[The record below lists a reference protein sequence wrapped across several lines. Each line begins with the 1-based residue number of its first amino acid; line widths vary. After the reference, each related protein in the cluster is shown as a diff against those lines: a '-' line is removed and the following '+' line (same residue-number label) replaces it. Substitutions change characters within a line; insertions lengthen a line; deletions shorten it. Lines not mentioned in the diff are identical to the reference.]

1 MQKRFLVSLALILC
15 TSAGL
20 LAEVP
25 AEIALQRRLD
35 QPFTRKI
42 EEIELSKAFE
52 DIQSAAKIRIQVD
65 PSAYDSLVYG
75 ATTKISAEFRS
86 APLRAAI
93 GEILLPLSLE
103 QVVSGDTVIIRPS
116 PALLRV
122 GRRTTWDELKL
133 LQTLRTTQLPR
144 LDVDWQQ
151 DIRSL
156 VGKADLLV
164 RIEGADGPLH
174 DKGMQAVKAVLPCTI
189 EQALD
194 TYAGATGLVWTVD
207 QNSLLIMTKRRWVE
221 RQLQRPVIIKQFNG
235 KTERVVAELSRLSR
249 VRLVPDAGL
258 YDVVPSLT
266 LDSDSTL
273 QRTLD
278 SLAGSYRIN
287 TEIVEDT
294 IALKLP
300 GTPPA
305 SAARG
310 EIVGRVA
317 VPMGPGG
324 ATFDLFIRDT
334 DLPPELN
341 ETRKQRLN
349 EAVDSLKTF
358 LNKPAAASAR
368 TQPTP
373 ATQPATQGK

>member
-1 MQKRFLVSLALILC
+1 MRH
-15 TSAGL
+15 TL
-20 LAEVP
+20 LASAVLLCLCLNSFAETP

-35 QPFTRKI
+35 QPFTSKI
-42 EEIELSKAFE
+42 DGVALSKAFE
-52 DIQSAAKIRIQVD
+52 DVQNAAKIKILVD
-65 PSAYDSLVYG
+65 QAAYDSLVYG

-164 RIEGADGPLH
+164 RIEGADGGLH

-194 TYAGATGLVWTVD
+194 TYSGTTGLVWTVD

-235 KTERVVAELSRLSR
+235 KTEQVVNELSRLSR
-249 VRLVPDAGL
+249 VRLVPDPGL
-258 YDVVPSLT
+258 YDVVPTLT

-278 SLAGSYRIN
+278 SLAGSYRIT

-294 IALKLP
+294 IALRLP

-305 SAARG
+305 AARG
-310 EIVGRVA
+310 EIVGRVS
-317 VPMGPGG
+317 VPMSPGG
-324 ATFDLFIRDT
+324 PVFDLFIRDT
-334 DLPPELN
+334 DLTPEQNEQRKRRLTDAINDAKATLVAPP
-341 ETRKQRLN
+341 
-349 EAVDSLKTF
+349 A
-358 LNKPAAASAR
+358 PAAPAR

-373 ATQPATQGK
+373 ATTQAK